1 MSRSATLSWN
11 EHQETFALNEV
22 EDWCEVALRVRAL
35 LAPGVVVALSG
46 PLGAGKTTFTQ
57 VLATE
62 LGIRETPQ
70 SPTFSLLR
78 TYRIPKGINGV
89 TRMVHVDAYRI
100 EDESDLLPLD
110 LHEELQDGKTFLMVE
125 WPEKIAGWIQK
136 HADRTI
142 FLSIQL

>member
-1 MSRSATLSWN
+1 MARTVKIKWN
-11 EHQETFALNEV
+11 QHQETFVLNEV

-89 TRMVHVDAYRI
+89 SRMVHVDAYRI

-110 LHEELQDGKTFLMVE
+110 LDAELEDGKTFLMIE
-125 WPEKIAGWIQK
+125 WPEKISRWIQRRS
-136 HADRTI
+136 AVI
-142 FLSIQL
+142 SLSITM